1 MAFYLSPMVDVKE
14 TDLSLTIPAV
24 ATSIGVIILRDTYR
38 GPELKQTFLS
48 SEDDLIMM
56 FGEPTSVPGCYMDM
70 LAASGFLKYGRNLY
84 ATRVLSEDATL
95 AGIKVALDGQGENFT
110 TNYTLEDLASNDP
123 DEFAND
129 VVVDDLNPLWIV
141 ASSRGEWGNNIRVS
155 ILDKVSQ
162 TEMSSG
168 GNDSWQTYP
177 LFSSIDQPLDD
188 GYSFLIAVEEKEQG
202 ETIWTTKEI
211 FNVSTRERAIDDQ
224 GITRFVENVINQRSK
239 YIRITIKNDDIDELF
254 SIHTATPIQLTGGSN
269 GVVGVTDAAIMD
281 AIDLYK
287 NSEEINVNMFIDSD
301 KSETVKK
308 YLDQI
313 CQTRKDCM
321 AILDCKREHVVSNR
335 GNEVMDLTDWRKG
348 LGMFSTE
355 NLNINTSYSAV
366 YGNWI
371 EVYDRYN
378 KKYRWIPASGH
389 VGGIYANTDQ
399 SNDAWWAPAGL
410 NRALLTSVRRL
421 AWNPDL
427 GKRDILYMAGINP
440 IVSFAGQ
447 GKVVWGQKTL
457 LDKSSAFN
465 RVNVRRLFI
474 VLEKAISTA
483 SKYFLFEPNDT
494 STRESM
500 MAMINP
506 FLRDV
511 KGRRGIYD
519 YKVVCDE
526 SNNSPERI
534 DRNELWVSIYIKP
547 TRTAEFIVLN
557 FIAMKTGASFTEA
570 AAIIGEV

>member
-14 TDLSLTIPAV
+14 TDLSLTIPSV